1 MYKQPVFTHVALQ
14 AREKGV
20 KLIDE
25 SGLFSLFK
33 AAPEP
38 KAPAQPAASSA
49 PAAVPSS
56 LPPAQAASQKG
67 KAAAAGMPAH
77 ASDTAY
83 MFCVGLCAC
92 TLINACLVP
101 SLYPLV

>member
-1 MYKQPVFTHVALQ
+1 MDRGTLYHQYGLTHAALQ

-25 SGLFSLFK
+25 NGLFSLFK

-56 LPPAQAASQKG
+56 RAPAQAASQKG
-67 KAAAAGMPAH
+67 KAAAAGLPAH
-77 ASDTAY
+77 APDTAY
-83 MFCVGLCAC
+83 MSCVGLCAC
-92 TLINACLVP
+92 TLINA
-101 SLYPLV
+101 

>member
-25 SGLFSLFK
+25 IGLFS
-33 AAPEP
+33 P

-56 LPPAQAASQKG
+56 RPPAQAASQKG